1 MSEQQMRQRVF
12 RFLKARMRNMIM
24 PATVG
29 IGLAVAGG
37 CTESSVSPTYAAPVY
52 NDAAAGKQDVPRAPD
67 LAAPD
72 SGKPDSANPDSPV
85 VADVAADSLPD
96 VPSPLDTSPSDAL
109 AGETGVDMRRL
120 DSPIDMP
127 PVKYGSP
134 FDSGILD
141 SQSEAGQVI
150 AKYIAP
156 IPDAGVDTSGP
167 VTRYMAVMPDAS
179 PDLSVAALY
188 MAPRPS

>member
-37 CTESSVSPTYAAPVY
+37 CSESAAVYSAPTY
-52 NDAAAGKQDVPRAPD
+52 NDAAAAKQDVPRAPD
-67 LAAPD
+67 LA
-72 SGKPDSANPDSPV
+72 GPDSAGPDSPV

-96 VPSPLDTSPSDAL
+96 APSPQDTSPADAL

-134 FDSGILD
+134 FDGGIID

-179 PDLSVAALY
+179 PDLSVVARY
-188 MAPRPS
+188 MAPLPS

>member
-37 CTESSVSPTYAAPVY
+37 CSESSVTPVYSAPVHE
-52 NDAAAGKQDVPRAPD
+52 DAAAKQDVPAGPD
-67 LAAPD
+67 LAKADLAGPD
-72 SGKPDSANPDSPV
+72 TARQDSPL
-85 VADVAADSLPD
+85 VADLAADSPPD
-96 VPSPLDTSPSDAL
+96 VPGAPDAPPADAL
-109 AGETGVDMRRL
+109 AGETGLDTRHL
-120 DSPIDMP
+120 DSQGEVPW
-127 PVKYGSP
+127 VKYGSP
-134 FDSGILD
+134 IDARFLD
-141 SQSEAGQVI
+141 AQTEAGQVI

-156 IPDAGVDTSGP
+156 IPDAGIDSSDP
-167 VTRYMAVMPDAS
+167 VVRYMAVMPDAA
-179 PDLSVAALY
+179 PDLGVAPLY